1 MNKLACAILSSVL
14 IGTIAAPAF
23 AQTPTP
29 APAAAKAQPPKGFEK
44 LGWLAGTR
52 YIDRSGT
59 KSYETWTGISGGLI
73 SGAVASASGGGLAEF
88 FVIGPNEQGVYG
100 LKVANTTKGLTNWTF
115 RPIVLLEP
123 NKIKFADG
131 TGSFSI
137 ESTPDGGIHNVATKI
152 VDGKESQSGEWFWLP
167 MTK

>member
-1 MNKLACAILSSVL
+1 MKTLALLSAVL
-14 IGTIAAPAF
+14 IGAIATPAL
-23 AQTPTP
+23 AQTPT
-29 APAAAKAQPPKGFEK
+29 APAAAAAKAAPPKNFDT

-115 RPIVLLEP
+115 RPIVLLEA

-167 MTK
+167 VK